1 MQASIPKPPVALE
14 EYSAGYNLLLQWI
27 SSRQGQLAS
36 YDFPKT
42 VEETQEL
49 LDRFRQQSAEK
60 ENEMKELGVMEKELT
75 EFQQRY
81 KLDFHL
87 PQFTELEQVL

>member
-1 MQASIPKPPVALE
+1 MQASSIPKPPVEPE
-14 EYSAGYNLLLQWI
+14 EYSAGYNILLQWI
-27 SSRQGQLAS
+27 SSRQGQPAS
-36 YDFPKT
+36 YDLPKT

-49 LDRFRQQSAEK
+49 LDRFRQQRAEK

-81 KLDFHL
+81 EIDFHL
-87 PQFTELEQVL
+87 PQFTELEQV